1 MEPVLVIS
9 LLIAFLAVAALGAGT
24 ALFVVRS
31 RTAAEG
37 ETVQRLAAELAARHD
52 AQVDGVVERVVS
64 VAGDSFDSRLQTG
77 TAELEHRRQAIDDRL
92 EGVVKSLADKV
103 DSVDKLVAERVGGMS
118 DTVGERVGGMS
129 KSLGHQVTTMNT
141 ELGQLRMLV
150 GQLQKERAQQHG
162 QFVESLE
169 AATRQQKV
177 LAETTQHLREALA
190 SPQARGQWGERM
202 AEDVLR
208 SAGMREGINYRK
220 QRAIEGGT
228 RPDFTFLLPDD
239 QHLHMDVKFPVAN
252 YLRYLEAPSDAEA
265 AILRDRFLKD
275 VRERVKELHGR
286 GYAASDTTV
295 GYLLLFIPNESVYGF
310 IHEND
315 TALLDDALGKKVVLC
330 SPTTLFAVLGV
341 VRQAMDTFAVERKTD
356 EILQVLAGF
365 GAQWSK
371 FSDQVDKVERHL
383 ATLTNSVNDLAGPR
397 RNQLE
402 RQLSKI
408 ETIRARSIDPGA
420 NTDHHAS
427 PDTPAALPAQTD
439 ASADASTDGALPFLR
454 EVTDRNA
461 S

>member
-9 LLIAFLAVAALGAGT
+9 LLIAFVAVAALGAGA
-24 ALFVVRS
+24 ALLVVRG
-31 RTAAEG
+31 RAATEDA
-37 ETVQRLAAELAARHD
+37 TVQRLAAELSARQD

-64 VAGDSFDSRLQTG
+64 VAGESFDSRLQTG

-92 EGVVKSLADKV
+92 EGVVSALADKV
-103 DSVDKLVAERVGGMS
+103 ESVDKLVAERIGGMS
-118 DTVGERVGGMS
+118 ETVGERVGGMS

-239 QHLHMDVKFPVAN
+239 RHLHMDVKFPVAN
-252 YLRYLEAPSDAEA
+252 YLRYLEAPSDTEA
-265 AILRDRFLKD
+265 SALRDRFLRD
-275 VRERVKELHGR
+275 VRDRVKELQGR
-286 GYAASDTTV
+286 GYDASESTV

-315 TALLDDALGKKVVLC
+315 ATLLDDALAKNVVLC

-341 VRQAMDTFAVERKTD
+341 VRQAMDTFAVEQATE

-365 GAQWSK
+365 GEQWQK
-371 FSDQVDKVERHL
+371 FSEQIDKVDRHL
-383 ATLTNSVNDLAGPR
+383 GTLTNSFGELSGTR
-397 RNQLE
+397 RRQLE
-402 RQLSKI
+402 RQLDRI
-408 ETIRARSIDPGA
+408 DDVRSRTGA
-420 NTDHHAS
+420 GEEGSPILGQAS
-427 PDTPAALPAQTD
+427 LPV
-439 ASADASTDGALPFLR
+439 LR
-454 EVTDRNA
+454 EVTDRSA
-461 S
+461 G

>member
-1 MEPVLVIS
+1 MGMQPVLVIS
-9 LLIAFLAVAALGAGT
+9 LLIAFLLVAGIGVGVGLWFA
-24 ALFVVRS
+24 RS
-31 RTAAEG
+31 RRGAEAA
-37 ETVQRLAAELAARHD
+37 TVDRLAAELAARQQ

-64 VAGDSFDSRLQTG
+64 VAGESFDSRLQTG
-77 TAELEHRRQAIDDRL
+77 TVELDLRREAIEQRLEHAFTA
-92 EGVVKSLADKV
+92 LADKV
-103 DSVDKLVAERVGGMS
+103 ESVDKLVAEKVGGMS

-129 KSLGHQVTTMNT
+129 KSLGHQVTAMST
-141 ELGQLRMLV
+141 ELGQLRALV

-169 AATRQQKV
+169 AATRQQQV

-208 SAGMREGINYRK
+208 TAGMREGINYRK

-239 QHLHMDVKFPVAN
+239 QLLHMDVKFPVAN

-265 AILRDRFLKD
+265 SVLRERFLKD
-275 VRERVKELHGR
+275 VRDRVKELNGR
-286 GYAASDTTV
+286 GYAATDSTV

-310 IHEND
+310 IHEHD
-315 TALLDDALGKKVVLC
+315 AALLDDALGQKVVLC

-356 EILQVLAGF
+356 EILQALAGF
-365 GAQWSK
+365 GTQWSK
-371 FSDQVDKVERHL
+371 FSEQVDKVEKHL
-383 ATLTNSVNDLAGPR
+383 STLNNSFNDLAGAR

-402 RQLSKI
+402 RQLGKLDA
-408 ETIRARSIDPGA
+408 IRSRSIDALDAGSGEGLA
-420 NTDHHAS
+420 VES
-427 PDTPAALPAQTD
+427 RPDGELTVG
-439 ASADASTDGALPFLR
+439 DGALPFLR
-454 EVTDRNA
+454 EVSDRSA

>member
-9 LLIAFLAVAALGAGT
+9 LLIAFLAIAGLGVGGGLYIA
-24 ALFVVRS
+24 RN
-31 RTAAEG
+31 RAEG
-37 ETVQRLAAELAARHD
+37 ESATVERLAAELAARQE
-52 AQVDGVVERVVS
+52 ASVDGVVERVVS
-64 VAGDSFDSRLQTG
+64 VAGESFDSRLQTG

-92 EGVVKSLADKV
+92 EGVVKSLAEKV
-103 DSVDKLVAERVGGMS
+103 ESVDKLVAERVGGMS
-118 DTVGERVGGMS
+118 ETVGERVGGMS
-129 KSLGHQVTTMNT
+129 KSLGHQVTAMGT
-141 ELGQLRMLV
+141 ELTQLRSLV
-150 GQLQKERAQQHG
+150 AQLQKERAQQHG

-169 AATRQQKV
+169 AATRQQQV

-208 SAGMREGINYRK
+208 TAGMREGINYRK

-265 AILRDRFLKD
+265 SILRDRFLRD
-275 VRERVKELHGR
+275 VRDRVKELHGR
-286 GYAASDTTV
+286 GYAATDTTV

-315 TALLDDALGKKVVLC
+315 ASLLDDALGKKVVLC

-341 VRQAMDTFAVERKTD
+341 VRQAMDTFAVERATD
-356 EILQVLAGF
+356 EIIQALAGF
-365 GAQWSK
+365 NEQWQK
-371 FSDQVDKVERHL
+371 FSEQIDKVDRHIG
-383 ATLTNSVNDLAGPR
+383 TLTNSFGELSGAR

-402 RQLSKI
+402 RQLGKI
-408 ETIRARSIDPGA
+408 EAIRSRSVEGDGID
-420 NTDHHAS
+420 
-427 PDTPAALPAQTD
+427 ALAG
-439 ASADASTDGALPFLR
+439 DGSLPFLR
-454 EVTDRNA
+454 EVTDRSA

>member
-1 MEPVLVIS
+1 MEPLLVIS
-9 LLIAFLAVAALGAGT
+9 LLVAFLAIAGVGVAGG
-24 ALFVVRS
+24 LFLARN
-31 RTAAEG
+31 RADG
-37 ETVQRLAAELAARHD
+37 ESATVERLAAELAARQE
-52 AQVDGVVERVVS
+52 ASVDGVVERVVS
-64 VAGDSFDSRLQTG
+64 VAGESFDSRLQTG

-92 EGVVKSLADKV
+92 EGVVKSLAEKV
-103 DSVDKLVAERVGGMS
+103 ESVDKLVAERVGGMS
-118 DTVGERVGGMS
+118 ETVGERVGGMS
-129 KSLGHQVTTMNT
+129 KSLGHQVHAMST
-141 ELGQLRMLV
+141 ELTQLRGLV

-169 AATRQQKV
+169 AATRQQQV

-208 SAGMREGINYRK
+208 TAGMREGINYRK

-239 QHLHMDVKFPVAN
+239 QHLHMDVKFPVSN
-252 YLRYLEAPSDAEA
+252 YLRYLEAPTDGEA
-265 AILRDRFLKD
+265 AALRDRFLKD
-275 VRERVKELHGR
+275 VRDRVKELHGR
-286 GYAASDTTV
+286 GYAATDTTV

-315 TALLDDALGKKVVLC
+315 ASLLDDALGKKVVLC

-356 EILQVLAGF
+356 EILEALAGF

-371 FSDQVDKVERHL
+371 FSEQVDKVEKHL
-383 ATLTNSVNDLAGPR
+383 GTLTNSVNELAGPR

-402 RQLSKI
+402 RQLGKL
-408 ETIRARSIDPGA
+408 EAIRTRSIDDEAIDAAG
-420 NTDHHAS
+420 
-427 PDTPAALPAQTD
+427 PDALAAG
-439 ASADASTDGALPFLR
+439 DGALPFLR
-454 EVTDRNA
+454 EVTDRSA

>member
-1 MEPVLVIS
+1 MQPVLVIS
-9 LLIAFLAVAALGAGT
+9 LLIAFLLVAGIGVGAGLWF
-24 ALFVVRS
+24 ARS
-31 RTAAEG
+31 RRGAEAA
-37 ETVQRLAAELAARHD
+37 TVDRLAAELAARQQ

-64 VAGDSFDSRLQTG
+64 VAGESFDSRLQTG
-77 TAELEHRRQAIDDRL
+77 TVELDLRREAIEQRLEHAFTA
-92 EGVVKSLADKV
+92 LAEKV
-103 DSVDKLVAERVGGMS
+103 ESVDKLVAEKVGGMS
-118 DTVGERVGGMS
+118 ETVGERVGGMS
-129 KSLGHQVTTMNT
+129 KSLGHQVTAMST
-141 ELGQLRMLV
+141 ELGQLRSLV
-150 GQLQKERAQQHG
+150 AQLQKERAQQHG

-169 AATRQQKV
+169 AATRQQQV

-208 SAGMREGINYRK
+208 TAGMREGINYRK

-239 QHLHMDVKFPVAN
+239 QQLHMDVKFPVAN

-265 AILRDRFLKD
+265 SVLRERFLKD
-275 VRERVKELHGR
+275 VRDRVKELHGR
-286 GYAASDTTV
+286 GYAATDSTV

-315 TALLDDALGKKVVLC
+315 ASLLDDALEQKVVLC

-356 EILQVLAGF
+356 EILQALAGF
-365 GAQWSK
+365 GTQWSK
-371 FSDQVDKVERHL
+371 FSEQVDKVEKHL
-383 ATLTNSVNDLAGPR
+383 GTLNNSFNDLAGPR

-402 RQLSKI
+402 RQLGKLDA
-408 ETIRARSIDPGA
+408 IRSRSLDDEPLDA
-420 NTDHHAS
+420 LSQEAS
-427 PDTPAALPAQTD
+427 
-439 ASADASTDGALPFLR
+439 SVGDGALPFLR
-454 EVTDRNA
+454 EVTDRSA

>member
-9 LLIAFLAVAALGAGT
+9 LLIAFVAIAALGVGAGLYV
-24 ALFVVRS
+24 ARNRAES
-31 RTAAEG
+31 EAA
-37 ETVQRLAAELAARHD
+37 TVERLAAELAARQQ
-52 AQVDGVVERVVS
+52 ASVDGVVERVVS
-64 VAGDSFDSRLQTG
+64 VAGESFDSRLQTG

-92 EGVVKSLADKV
+92 EGVVKSLAEKV
-103 DSVDKLVAERVGGMS
+103 ESVDKLVAERVGGMS
-118 DTVGERVGGMS
+118 ETVGERVGGMS
-129 KSLGHQVTTMNT
+129 KSLGHQVTAMGT
-141 ELGQLRMLV
+141 ELTQLRSLV

-169 AATRQQKV
+169 AATRQQQV

-208 SAGMREGINYRK
+208 TAGMREGINYRK

-228 RPDFTFLLPDD
+228 RPDFTFLLPDE
-239 QHLHMDVKFPVAN
+239 QLLHMDVKFPVAN

-265 AILRDRFLKD
+265 VVLRDRFLRD

-286 GYAASDTTV
+286 GYAATDTTV

-315 TALLDDALGKKVVLC
+315 ASLLDDALGQKVVLC

-356 EILQVLAGF
+356 EILQALAGF
-365 GAQWSK
+365 GEQWTK
-371 FSDQVDKVERHL
+371 FSDQIDKVDRHII
-383 ATLTNSVNDLAGPR
+383 TLQKSFGDLSGAR

-402 RQLSKI
+402 KQLGKI
-408 ETIRARSIDPGA
+408 EAIRSRALDDGEIQLDPGE
-420 NTDHHAS
+420 
-427 PDTPAALPAQTD
+427 
-439 ASADASTDGALPFLR
+439 SAGDDGALPFLR
-454 EVTDRNA
+454 EVTDRSA

>member
-1 MEPVLVIS
+1 MGMNPVLVIS
-9 LLIAFLAVAALGAGT
+9 LLIAFLVVAAFGAGA
-24 ALFVVRS
+24 ALFVVRGRS
-31 RTAAEG
+31 GADDA
-37 ETVQRLAAELAARHD
+37 TVQRLAAELAERQQ

-64 VAGDSFDSRLQTG
+64 VAGESFDSRLQTG
-77 TAELEHRRQAIDDRL
+77 TAELEHRRQAIDERL
-92 EGVVKSLADKV
+92 EGVVKSLAEKV
-103 DSVDKLVAERVGGMS
+103 ESVDRLVAERVGGMS
-118 DTVGERVGGMS
+118 ETVGERVGGMS

-141 ELGQLRMLV
+141 ELAQLRGLV

-169 AATRQQKV
+169 NATRQQQL

-208 SAGMREGINYRK
+208 TAGMREGINYRK

-252 YLRYLEAPSDAEA
+252 YLRYLEAATDGEA
-265 AILRDRFLKD
+265 VELRDRFLRD
-275 VRERVKELHGR
+275 VRDRVKELHGR
-286 GYAASDTTV
+286 GYAATDTTV

-310 IHEND
+310 IHEHD
-315 TALLDDALGKKVVLC
+315 ASLLDDALGKKVVLC

-356 EILQVLAGF
+356 EILDALAGF
-365 GAQWSK
+365 GEQWKKYSE
-371 FSDQVDKVERHL
+371 QVDKVEKHL
-383 ATLTNSVNDLAGPR
+383 GTLSNSVRDLTGAR

-402 RQLSKI
+402 KQLDKI
-408 ETIRARSIDPGA
+408 DTIRSRSVD
-420 NTDHHAS
+420 
-427 PDTPAALPAQTD
+427 D
-439 ASADASTDGALPFLR
+439 AIGDGAESTGDRGDGSVPELSAPEHDAPFLR
-454 EVTDRNA
+454 DVTDRSA